1 MLKEKH
7 LGLKPKLYGEQTKP
21 NESGCLYPISLEV
34 NKNSS
39 CDLSDEDEQE
49 AGEVLEEERKKNV
62 TKQALYTY

>member
-49 AGEVLEEERKKNV
+49 AGEVLEE
-62 TKQALYTY
+62 